1 MFNSLQS
8 FGIDIDVET
17 DSIDISVKFAQFF
30 SFIDIINDEV
40 LTSLFGS
47 KINSS
52 DIGVVE
58 FNWIDVDLKDF
69 FVDFFKSLQ
78 KIVFKLFFSLLSD
91 FLFQT

>member
-1 MFNSLQS
+1 LFNSLQS

-17 DSIDISVKFAQFF
+17 DSIDISVEFAQFF

-69 FVDFFKSLQ
+69 FVDFFKSL
-78 KIVFKLFFSLLSD
+78 
-91 FLFQT
+91 

>member
-17 DSIDISVKFAQFF
+17 DSIDISVEFAQFF

-78 KIVFKLFFSLLSD
+78 KFVFKLFLSLLSV